1 MSAELARQRRES
13 RVGRKQSRGRMRF
26 PVVLLLLSLAVLGAM
41 PLAASPNE
49 NLAHS
54 QEENQAV
61 RGGDSSQ
68 PGSGPAGQPGN
79 TSSGTAGQS
88 ENAGSGTAG
97 QSRNTSSGTAGQSRN
112 TSSGTAGQ
120 SENAGSGTAGQS
132 RNTSSGPAGQP
143 VNAGS
148 GTAGQSENAG
158 SGTAGQSE
166 NAGSGTA
173 GQPANGTVGH
183 RANGTAD
190 EPGNASSVTAGQP
203 ANGTVGHRTN
213 GTADEPGNAVSVTAG
228 QPGNTGPGTAGEAGQ
243 STNDPSKKL
252 TSGPS
257 SGNKEPSQPDLNT
270 VAEGETSHAS
280 KTEPGDGVLLDPHST
295 YLQQEGV
302 GKPPEPA
309 EDMEPKEAEEGD
321 TEPEE
326 DSPLKEEKEM
336 PGLASSENGEGMLLD
351 SMSREKDDLSKN
363 SLGSASAESS
373 HFFAYLVTA
382 AILVAV
388 LYVAYH
394 NKRKIIAFVL
404 EGKRSKVTRRPK
416 ASDYQRL
423 DQKI

>member
-1 MSAELARQRRES
+1 MSTELARQRRES

-26 PVVLLLLSLAVLGAM
+26 PVVLLLLSLAVLG
-41 PLAASPNE
+41 PVPSTVSLDE

-54 QEENQAV
+54 QEEDPAV
-61 RGGDSSQ
+61 AGGDSSQ

-79 TSSGTAGQS
+79 TSSGTAGQ
-88 ENAGSGTAG
+88 
-97 QSRNTSSGTAGQSRN
+97 
-112 TSSGTAGQ
+112 
-120 SENAGSGTAGQS
+120 
-132 RNTSSGPAGQP
+132 P
-143 VNAGS
+143 
-148 GTAGQSENAG
+148 
-158 SGTAGQSE
+158 E

-173 GQPANGTVGH
+173 GQPENAGSGTAGQPGNAGSGTAGQPGNAGSGPAGQPGNAGSGPAGQPENAGSGPAGQSRNAGSGTAGQPSNGTAGPP
-183 RANGTAD
+183 ANGTAD
-190 EPGNASSVTAGQP
+190 EPGNAGSGTAGQP
-203 ANGTVGHRTN
+203 TN
-213 GTADEPGNAVSVTAG
+213 GTAGQPQNASSVTAG

-257 SGNKEPSQPDLNT
+257 SGNKEPPQPDLNT

-363 SLGSASAESS
+363 SLGSATAESS

>member
-1 MSAELARQRRES
+1 MSTELARQRRES

-26 PVVLLLLSLAVLGAM
+26 PVVLLLLSLAVLG
-41 PLAASPNE
+41 PVPSTVSLDE

-54 QEENQAV
+54 QEEDHAV
-61 RGGDSSQ
+61 AGGDSSQ

-79 TSSGTAGQS
+79 TSSGTAGQ
-88 ENAGSGTAG
+88 
-97 QSRNTSSGTAGQSRN
+97 
-112 TSSGTAGQ
+112 
-120 SENAGSGTAGQS
+120 
-132 RNTSSGPAGQP
+132 P
-143 VNAGS
+143 
-148 GTAGQSENAG
+148 
-158 SGTAGQSE
+158 E

-173 GQPANGTVGH
+173 GQPENAGSGTAGQPENAGSGTAGQPENAGSGTAGQPGNAGSGTAGQPGNAGSGTAGQSGNAGSGTAGQPSNGTAGPP
-183 RANGTAD
+183 ANGTAD
-190 EPGNASSVTAGQP
+190 EPGNAGSGTAGQP
-203 ANGTVGHRTN
+203 TN
-213 GTADEPGNAVSVTAG
+213 GTAGQPQNASSVTAG

-257 SGNKEPSQPDLNT
+257 SGNKDPPQPDLNT

-363 SLGSASAESS
+363 SLGSATAESS

>member
-213 GTADEPGNAVSVTAG
+213 GTADEPGN
-228 QPGNTGPGTAGEAGQ
+228 TGPGTAGEAGQ

>member
-1 MSAELARQRRES
+1 MSTELARQRRES

-26 PVVLLLLSLAVLGAM
+26 PVVLLLLSLAVLG
-41 PLAASPNE
+41 PVPSTVSLDE

-54 QEENQAV
+54 QEEDPAV
-61 RGGDSSQ
+61 AGGDSSQ

-79 TSSGTAGQS
+79 TSSGTAGQPENAGS
-88 ENAGSGTAG
+88 GTAGQPENAGSGTAGQPGNAGSGTAG
-97 QSRNTSSGTAGQSRN
+97 QSRN
-112 TSSGTAGQ
+112 
-120 SENAGSGTAGQS
+120 
-132 RNTSSGPAGQP
+132 
-143 VNAGS
+143 
-148 GTAGQSENAG
+148 
-158 SGTAGQSE
+158 
-166 NAGSGTA
+166 AGSGTA
-173 GQPANGTVGH
+173 GQPSNGTAGPP
-183 RANGTAD
+183 ANGTAD
-190 EPGNASSVTAGQP
+190 EPGNAGSGTAGQP
-203 ANGTVGHRTN
+203 TN
-213 GTADEPGNAVSVTAG
+213 GTAGQPQNASSVTAG

-257 SGNKEPSQPDLNT
+257 SGNKEPPQPDLNT

-363 SLGSASAESS
+363 SLGSATAESS